1 MSAIS
6 TPEHVRLEIS
16 VWMRRRGLNQTQL
29 ADRMGVH
36 QTWVS
41 ARLTGKTGISV
52 EDLEALGR
60 ALGVPAAEF
69 FRDSALDGST
79 NYRSA

>member
-1 MSAIS
+1 MSKVS
-6 TPEHVRLEIS
+6 TPEHVRTEIA

-29 ADRMGVH
+29 ADRIGVH

-52 EDLEALGR
+52 EDLELLGR

-69 FRDSALDGST
+69 FRDSAPDGST
-79 NYRSA
+79 NLRSA